1 MKKNGL
7 TISVNVYNNISE
19 NGNHGNCIQL
29 ICRKAIEV
37 LFLLAIVKLT
47 FIDTNSFSKLR
58 VVGLP

>member
-19 NGNHGNCIQL
+19 NGNHGKCIQL
-29 ICRKAIEV
+29 ICRKAIEG

-47 FIDTNSFSKLR
+47 FIDPNSFSK
-58 VVGLP
+58 